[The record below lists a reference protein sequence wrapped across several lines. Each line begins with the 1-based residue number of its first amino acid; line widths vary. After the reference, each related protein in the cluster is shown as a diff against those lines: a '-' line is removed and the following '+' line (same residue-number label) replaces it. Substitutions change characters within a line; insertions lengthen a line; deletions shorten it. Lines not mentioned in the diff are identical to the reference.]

1 MKKIVYFQSR
11 SEKIIIC
18 GIFARNL
25 DQYRV
30 QIQWGGIKYK
40 PNKNCKT
47 LNNLSRLNGTNQRNY
62 WKNNIHL
69 KQIKN
74 IIVIVVVGLSQSKSG
89 KESGK
94 MKS

>member
-1 MKKIVYFQSR
+1 M
-11 SEKIIIC
+11 
-18 GIFARNL
+18 
-25 DQYRV
+25 
-30 QIQWGGIKYK
+30 
-40 PNKNCKT
+40 
-47 LNNLSRLNGTNQRNY
+47 GTNQRNY

-74 IIVIVVVGLSQSKSG
+74 IIVIVVVGLSQSESG

>member
-1 MKKIVYFQSR
+1 M
-11 SEKIIIC
+11 
-18 GIFARNL
+18 
-25 DQYRV
+25 
-30 QIQWGGIKYK
+30 
-40 PNKNCKT
+40 
-47 LNNLSRLNGTNQRNY
+47 GTNQRNY

-74 IIVIVVVGLSQSKSG
+74 IIVIVVVVGLSQSKSG

>member
-1 MKKIVYFQSR
+1 M
-11 SEKIIIC
+11 
-18 GIFARNL
+18 
-25 DQYRV
+25 
-30 QIQWGGIKYK
+30 
-40 PNKNCKT
+40 
-47 LNNLSRLNGTNQRNY
+47 GTNQRNY

-74 IIVIVVVGLSQSKSG
+74 IIVIVVAGLSQSKSG